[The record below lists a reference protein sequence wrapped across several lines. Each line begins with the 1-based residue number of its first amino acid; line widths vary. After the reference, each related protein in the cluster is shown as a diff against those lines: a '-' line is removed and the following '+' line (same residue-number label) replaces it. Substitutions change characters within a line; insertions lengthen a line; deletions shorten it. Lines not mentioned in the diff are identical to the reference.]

1 MPTDDKKKDEKKADE
16 KKAADEKLLDD
27 IDLDDFDKE
36 RALATIREQRKI
48 EKAQL
53 KELASLRKLK
63 EEKEAAEAAEAEAQK
78 DLETKL
84 AEATAERD
92 ALKAEKVSD
101 KVKADFIR
109 VATLRGYEEPELAY
123 LAAVDADALGAP
135 KDGKVGDHN
144 FDVLEER
151 YPKLASEAG
160 EKRGFGSG
168 DAGRKGRKAEKTA
181 ADQFNESVRGQI
193 NH

>member
-1 MPTDDKKKDEKKADE
+1 MPTDDKKDKSKEEKKVAD
-16 KKAADEKLLDD
+16 DNDLND

-36 RALATIREQRKI
+36 RALSTIREQRKV

-53 KELASLRKLK
+53 KELAELRKLK
-63 EEKEAAEAAEAEAQK
+63 EDKEAADAAEAEAQK

-92 ALKAEKVSD
+92 QLKAEKVAT

-109 VATLRGYEEPELAY
+109 VATLRGYEDPELAY
-123 LAAVDADALGAP
+123 LAAVDVDALGAP
-135 KDGKVGDHN
+135 KDGKVGDHD
-144 FDVLEER
+144 FDALEER

-168 DAGRKGRKAEKTA
+168 DAGKKGRKAGKTVG
-181 ADQFNESVRGQI
+181 DKFNAVVREQM